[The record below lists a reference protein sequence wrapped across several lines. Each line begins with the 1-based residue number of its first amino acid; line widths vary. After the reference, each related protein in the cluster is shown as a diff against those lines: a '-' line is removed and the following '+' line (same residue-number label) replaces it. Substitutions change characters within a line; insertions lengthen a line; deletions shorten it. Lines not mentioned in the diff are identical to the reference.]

1 VAYARRYSMSAY
13 NGLRCVGALP
23 GAKIFLPVLTPLT
36 RATSPDVMPT
46 AEGHRDKGINMSTD
60 HTPGAWFAWDRAVM
74 SEATGMVCH
83 MEKTNP
89 NRDSDQRL
97 ILAAPEM
104 LAALR
109 LVQGLAIDSDVSAT
123 VYAAVKAAME
133 PARPPRQA
141 RRPP

>member
-1 VAYARRYSMSAY
+1 MSAY

-36 RATSPDVMPT
+36 RAT
-46 AEGHRDKGINMSTD
+46 NMSTD